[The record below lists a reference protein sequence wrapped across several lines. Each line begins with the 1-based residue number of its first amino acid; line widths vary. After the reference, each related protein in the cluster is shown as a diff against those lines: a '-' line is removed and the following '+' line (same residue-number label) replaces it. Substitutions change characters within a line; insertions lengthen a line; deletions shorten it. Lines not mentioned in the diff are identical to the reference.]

1 MRQIWWDNS
10 QLKNIKGMDKR
21 RNRRQIFLKD
31 VCEMSWRQGNCTEG
45 NSQGEISTKESKVLI
60 TFLLLLSS
68 VFLEKQKA
76 LWARSPKFDGRTQA
90 DLGSLW
96 ALTTTCSSLEP
107 TCSWRECGRQERK
120 DTRCKWAPPE
130 ESLLLS
136 GLHDTDVNSEL
147 FCMLVP

>member
-1 MRQIWWDNS
+1 MRQIWWGNS

-31 VCEMSWRQGNCTEG
+31 VCEMSWRQENRTEG

-76 LWARSPKFDGRTQA
+76 L
-90 DLGSLW
+90 
-96 ALTTTCSSLEP
+96 
-107 TCSWRECGRQERK
+107 
-120 DTRCKWAPPE
+120 
-130 ESLLLS
+130 
-136 GLHDTDVNSEL
+136 
-147 FCMLVP
+147 